1 MYVVCVRLN
10 CVCMFCCDVWFD
22 VVWSGLIVCV
32 FVLVCVIVM
41 WLCGLSVMYW
51 LLWCCCCVVVCVM
64 FVNVFVFCLWVI
76 VKCCMV

>member
-32 FVLVCVIVM
+32 CARVCYCHVVVRFVCDVLVAVV
-41 WLCGLSVMYW
+41 
-51 LLWCCCCVVVCVM
+51 LLLCCCVCDVC
-64 FVNVFVFCLWVI
+64 
-76 VKCCMV
+76 